1 MPENTRVH
9 HCVNKLKGQ
18 GKETGSAIAICQS
31 STGQGFASGKPLHKS
46 IRNQSLRCSKF
57 LKKTCTCDHC
67 SHHV

>member
-1 MPENTRVH
+1 MPEGTRVH
-9 HCVNKLKGQ
+9 DCVDKLKGQ

-46 IRNQSLRCSKF
+46 IKNQSLRCSKF
-57 LKKTCTCDHC
+57 LRPKCSCKSC